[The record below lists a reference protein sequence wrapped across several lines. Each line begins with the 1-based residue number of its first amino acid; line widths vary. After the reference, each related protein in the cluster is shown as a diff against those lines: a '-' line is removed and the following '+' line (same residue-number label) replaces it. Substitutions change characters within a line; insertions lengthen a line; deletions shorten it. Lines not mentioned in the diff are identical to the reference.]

1 MNITKEQSMAY
12 TEVLEVL
19 KYMPKQ
25 EVNKIPKDI
34 MDYYY
39 SNKDSEYFYKID
51 KTKSFKEQELSEK
64 AKVVLAILFRDY
76 WATDEQKEKIKRK
89 EQNDLKLAELEKK
102 QKYNNDS
109 LFIKKEENDIK
120 ENNQLVE
127 YKEKTIF
134 IKIIDYIKNILGKNK

>member
-1 MNITKEQSMAY
+1 MNVTKEQSMAY

-39 SNKDSEYFYKID
+39 SNKDREYSYKID
-51 KTKSFKEQELSEK
+51 KTKTFKEQELSEK

-89 EQNDLKLAELEKK
+89 EQNDLLLNELKKK
-102 QKYNNDS
+102 QKYNSENIFVKNDEKNTTE
-109 LFIKKEENDIK
+109 LI
-120 ENNQLVE
+120 E
-127 YKEKTIF
+127 YKEKNAHN
-134 IKIIDYIKNILGKNK
+134 KIIDFIKKLLGKNK

>member
-1 MNITKEQSMAY
+1 MNVTKEQSMAY

-39 SNKDSEYFYKID
+39 SNKDREYSYKID
-51 KTKSFKEQELSEK
+51 KTKTFKEQELSEK

-89 EQNDLKLAELEKK
+89 EQNDLLLNELKKK
-102 QKYNNDS
+102 QKYNSENI
-109 LFIKKEENDIK
+109 FVKKDEKNTTELI
-120 ENNQLVE
+120 E
-127 YKEKTIF
+127 YKEKNAHN
-134 IKIIDYIKNILGKNK
+134 KIIDFIKKLLGKNK